1 MASRS
6 YKAIQVRSG
15 HQRSQEDELVVEVPL
30 QIIINGVP
38 LSITMQTPGDE
49 KQLVRGLL
57 HSEDIYRSD
66 EAPEMVFTERSE
78 TSYADIIEVT
88 IPHDKLGKGYKNSR
102 QLLSVSSCG
111 ICGRTDF
118 QPRSGTALGSSP
130 FDNDQIQSMMN
141 EMRARQSLFEITGGS
156 HGAAAFDKMGKLLT
170 IKEDIGR
177 HNAVDKVIGQLLM
190 DQTIKSAQL
199 LTVSGRL
206 SYEIIAKTFMAGIP
220 NVAAVSAPSSL
231 AVDFAKELG
240 IRLIAFTRGD
250 RLTVYS

>member
-6 YKAIQVRSG
+6 YKALQVKSG
-15 HQRSQEDELVVEVPL
+15 DQFSKEDELVIEVPL
-30 QIIINGVP
+30 QILINGEP

-49 KQLVRGLL
+49 EQLVRGLL
-57 HSEDIYRSD
+57 HSEDIYRSKEPLD
-66 EAPEMVFTERSE
+66 MRFTERSE
-78 TSYADIIEVT
+78 NAYADRIEVT
-88 IPHDKLGKGYKNSR
+88 IPVDKLRGGYKNSR

-118 QPRSGTALGSSP
+118 QPRQGSALGSSP
-130 FDNDQIQSMMN
+130 FDVTQIQTMMD
-141 EMRARQSLFEITGGS
+141 EMRKHQALFEKTGGC
-156 HGAAAFDKMGKLLT
+156 HGVAAFDGKGALLSV
-170 IKEDIGR
+170 KEDIGR

-190 DQTIKSAQL
+190 DRSIKDAQL

-220 NVAAVSAPSSL
+220 NIAAVSAPSSL

-240 IRLIAFTRGD
+240 IRLIAFTRDD